1 MAGATPKLIK
11 ELREMTGAGM
21 LDCKNALNETDG
33 NLEKAVQALRE
44 AGLGKA
50 AKKAGNVA
58 AEGLVSVLVSPD
70 FSKATMVEI
79 NSQTDFVAKNDN
91 FIKLTQDVTAHV
103 QATGVSETEELKKT
117 TINGQVFEEYL
128 NEKIATIGENIV
140 ARKMATLSTDAG
152 VVNGY
157 VHSNGRV
164 GVILAATC
172 DASVKD
178 KAAALLKSVAMHAS
192 AMKPT
197 VISYTDLDPEFVEN
211 ENRAI
216 RAEIEAENDEL
227 KRLKKPLKNI
237 PDFVSKSQLT
247 DEAIAAAKAK
257 FEAELKEQGKPEKI
271 WANIIPGKI
280 ERYITDNTQL
290 DGRYALLSQAYVMDD
305 KKTVEQAIAD
315 VDASIKIVEYVRFEL
330 GEGIEK
336 KEEDFAAEVAAQ
348 MAKK

>member
-33 NLEKAVQALRE
+33 DLEKAVQALRE
-44 AGLGKA
+44 SGLVKA
-50 AKKAGNVA
+50 AKKAGNIA
-58 AEGLVSVLVSPD
+58 AEGVVAVKVNAD
-70 FSKATMVEI
+70 NTIATLLEL
-79 NSQTDFVAKNDN
+79 NAQTDFVAKNEN
-91 FIKLTQDVTAHV
+91 FLNLTQEIVTHV
-103 QATGVSETEELKKT
+103 QDNNIADADALAVS
-117 TINGQVFEEYL
+117 TINGTSFSDFL
-128 NEKIATIGENIV
+128 NGKIATIGENLV
-140 ARKMATLSTDAG
+140 ARKVVTITG
-152 VVNGY
+152 TVVNAY
-157 VHSNGRV
+157 VHTNGRV
-164 GVILAATC
+164 GVLLAATC
-172 DASVKD
+172 DAAAKD
-178 KAAALLKSVAMHAS
+178 KATALLKSLAMHAS

-197 VISYTDLDPEFVEN
+197 VISYTDLDPAFVDS

-216 RAEIEAENDEL
+216 VAEIIADNEEL
-227 KRLKKPLKNI
+227 VRLVKPLKNI

-247 DEAIAAAKAK
+247 DAAIATAKAA

-290 DGRYALLSQAYVMDD
+290 DGRFALLSQAYVMDD

-315 VDASIKIVEYVRFEL
+315 VDASIKITEYIRFEL

-336 KEEDFAAEVAAQ
+336 VEEDFAAEVAKQ
-348 MAKK
+348 MGK

>member
-33 NLEKAVQALRE
+33 DLEKAVQALRE

-58 AEGLVSVLVSPD
+58 AEGVVAVKVND
-70 FSKATMVEI
+70 DNTVATLLEL
-79 NSQTDFVAKNDN
+79 NAQTDFVAKNQN
-91 FIKLTQDVTAHV
+91 FLDLTQEIVSHA
-103 QATGVSETEELKKT
+103 QANNIADAEALAAS
-117 TINGQVFEEYL
+117 TINGTSFSDFL
-128 NEKIATIGENIV
+128 NGKIATIGENLV
-140 ARKMATLSTDAG
+140 ARKLTTVTG
-152 VVNGY
+152 TVVNGY
-157 VHSNGRV
+157 VHTNGRV
-164 GVILAATC
+164 GVLLAATC
-172 DASVKD
+172 DEAVKE
-178 KAAALLKSVAMHAS
+178 KAATLLKSLAMHAS

-197 VISYTDLDPEFVEN
+197 VISYTDLDPAFVDS

-216 RAEIEAENDEL
+216 VAEITADNDEL
-227 KRLKKPLKNI
+227 KRLGKPLKNI
-237 PDFVSKSQLT
+237 PDFVSRSQLT
-247 DEAIAAAKAK
+247 ESAIATAKAA

-290 DGRYALLSQAYVMDD
+290 DGRFALLSQAYVMDD

-315 VDASIKIVEYVRFEL
+315 VDASIKITAYVRFEL

-336 KEEDFAAEVAAQ
+336 VEEDFAAEVAKQ
-348 MAKK
+348 MGK

>member
-1 MAGATPKLIK
+1 MAGATPQLIK

-33 NLEKAVQALRE
+33 DLEKAVQALRE

-50 AKKAGNVA
+50 AKKAGNIA
-58 AEGLVSVLVSPD
+58 AEGVVAVKVNAD
-70 FSKATMVEI
+70 NTIATMLEL
-79 NSQTDFVAKNDN
+79 NAQTDFVAKNEN
-91 FIKLTQDVTAHV
+91 FLNLTQEILAHAEANKIV
-103 QATGVSETEELKKT
+103 DAETLVAS
-117 TINGQVFEEYL
+117 TINGMAFPEFL
-128 NEKIATIGENIV
+128 NGKIATIGENIV
-140 ARKMATLSTDAG
+140 ARKLVSVSGT

-157 VHSNGRV
+157 VHTNGRV
-164 GVILAATC
+164 GVLLAATC
-172 DASVKD
+172 DEAVKE
-178 KAAALLKSVAMHAS
+178 KTATLLKSLAMHAS

-197 VISYTDLDPEFVEN
+197 VISYKDLSPEFVDS

-216 RAEIEAENDEL
+216 VAEIIAENDEL
-227 KRLKKPLKNI
+227 KRLGKTLKNI

-247 DEAIAAAKAK
+247 EVAIATAKAA

-290 DGRYALLSQAYVMDD
+290 DGWFALLSQAYVMND
-305 KKTVEQAIAD
+305 KITVEQAIAE
-315 VDASIKIVEYVRFEL
+315 VDASIKITEYIRFEL

-336 KEEDFAAEVAAQ
+336 KEEDFAAEVAKQ
-348 MAKK
+348 MGK

>member
-33 NLEKAVQALRE
+33 DLDKAVQALRE

-58 AEGLVSVLVSPD
+58 AEGVVAVKVND
-70 FSKATMVEI
+70 DNTVATLLEL
-79 NSQTDFVAKNDN
+79 NAQTDFVAKNQN
-91 FIKLTQDVTAHV
+91 FLDLTQEIVSHA
-103 QATGVSETEELKKT
+103 QANNIADAEALAAS
-117 TINGQVFEEYL
+117 TINGTSFSDFL
-128 NEKIATIGENIV
+128 NGKIATIGENLV
-140 ARKMATLSTDAG
+140 ARKLTSVTG
-152 VVNGY
+152 TVVNGY
-157 VHSNGRV
+157 VHTNGRV
-164 GVILAATC
+164 GVLLAATC
-172 DASVKD
+172 DDAAKE
-178 KAAALLKSVAMHAS
+178 KAVVLLKSLAMHAS

-197 VISYTDLDPEFVEN
+197 VISYTDLDPAFVES

-216 RAEIEAENDEL
+216 VAEITADNDEL
-227 KRLKKPLKNI
+227 KRLGKTLKNI
-237 PDFVSKSQLT
+237 PDFVSRSQLT
-247 DEAIAAAKAK
+247 ESAIANAKAA

-290 DGRYALLSQAYVMDD
+290 DGRFALLSQAYVMND
-305 KKTVEQAIAD
+305 KITVEQAIAE
-315 VDASIKIVEYVRFEL
+315 VDASIKITEYIRFEL

-336 KEEDFAAEVAAQ
+336 KEEDFAAEVAKQ
-348 MAKK
+348 MGK

>member
-33 NLEKAVQALRE
+33 DLEKAVQALRE

-58 AEGLVSVLVSPD
+58 AEGVIAIKVNADNTV
-70 FSKATMVEI
+70 ATMLEL
-79 NSQTDFVAKNDN
+79 NAQTDFVAKNEN
-91 FIKLTQDVTAHV
+91 FLNLTQEIIAHV
-103 QATGVSETEELKKT
+103 QASNIEDAEALAVS
-117 TINGQVFEEYL
+117 TINGSSFSDFL
-128 NEKIATIGENIV
+128 NGKIATIGENLV
-140 ARKMATLSTDAG
+140 ARKVVTVTG
-152 VVNGY
+152 TVVNAY
-157 VHSNGRV
+157 VHTNGRV
-164 GVILAATC
+164 GVLLAASC
-172 DASVKD
+172 DEAAKD
-178 KAAALLKSVAMHAS
+178 KTAALLKSLAMHAS

-197 VISYTDLDPEFVEN
+197 VISYTDLDSAFVES

-216 RAEIEAENDEL
+216 VAEIIADNDEL
-227 KRLKKPLKNI
+227 KRLGKPLKNI
-237 PDFVSKSQLT
+237 PDFVSRSQLT
-247 DEAIAAAKAK
+247 EEAIATAKAT

-290 DGRYALLSQAYVMDD
+290 DGRFALLSQAYVMDD
-305 KKTVEQAIAD
+305 KKTVEQAIAE
-315 VDASIKIVEYVRFEL
+315 VDASIKITEYIRFEL

-336 KEEDFAAEVAAQ
+336 KEEDFAAEVAKQ
-348 MAKK
+348 MGK